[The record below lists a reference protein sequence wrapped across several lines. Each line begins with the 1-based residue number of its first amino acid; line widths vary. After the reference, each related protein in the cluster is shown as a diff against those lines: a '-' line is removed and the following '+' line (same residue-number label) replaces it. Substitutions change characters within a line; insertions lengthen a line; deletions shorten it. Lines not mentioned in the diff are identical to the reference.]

1 MKKIIGLI
9 VCIVLATAGIE
20 AKKRLVI
27 VHTNDTHSQIVP
39 VSKQAMRD
47 ANRGGIARREVLLN
61 ELRREEKNILLF
73 DAGDFS
79 QGTPFYNIFKGEVE
93 VKMMNLLKY
102 DAITLGNHEFDNGAE
117 ALAGILKKAKFRVL
131 CANYDV
137 SNSPLRG
144 IVKPYAIIKKNGIK
158 VGVIGVGIKPDGL
171 ISKKN
176 FGGIV
181 YLDPI
186 ETVNR
191 IAAELKENKGCDVVI
206 VLSHLGIE
214 YDAREQK
221 TDDCTLAA
229 KSKNIDVIIGGH
241 THTFLKEIKEIK
253 NTEGKT
259 VYINQAGK
267 LGLVVDKLE
276 LEWEE

>member
-1 MKKIIGLI
+1 MKKIFGLV
-9 VCIVLATAGIE
+9 VCLILASVQAE
-20 AKKRLVI
+20 AKKRVVI
-27 VHTNDTHSQIVP
+27 VHTNDTHSQILP
-39 VSKQAMRD
+39 VAKQAFRD

-61 ELRREEKNILLF
+61 ELRKQEKSLLLL

-79 QGTPFYNIFKGEVE
+79 QGTPFYNTFKGEVE

-102 DAITLGNHEFDNGAE
+102 DAVALGNHEFDNGAE
-117 ALAGILKKAKFRVL
+117 ALAKILKRARFRVL

-137 SNSPLRG
+137 TNSPLKG
-144 IVKPYAIIKKNGIK
+144 IVRPYTIIKRNGAKI
-158 VGVIGVGIKPDGL
+158 GIIGVGINPDGL
-171 ISKKN
+171 ISEKN

-191 IAAELKENKGCDVVI
+191 IAAQLKESKGCDVVI

-221 TDDCTLAA
+221 TDDCMLAA
-229 KSKNIDVIIGGH
+229 KSRDIDVIIGGH

-253 NTEGKT
+253 NSEGKT